1 MLYRVSIYKTFL
13 QVIKY
18 VFPDKGALFQK
29 LNTRT
34 RASLK
39 KINSQQFVY
48 FTNHDNVEV
57 LNRVMQYITHNEPT
71 KRLKIV
77 AVVDEGTSVANNIAK
92 DIEVLDRAYPGIHIE
107 FIQEPGTFTP
117 EKVQELSKRWRIPTN
132 FMFIASPS
140 DKFPYKIQEL
150 GEVRLII

>member
-1 MLYRVSIYKTFL
+1 MNKV
-13 QVIKY
+13 
-18 VFPDKGALFQK
+18 
-29 LNTRT
+29 
-34 RASLK
+34 
-39 KINSQQFVY
+39 NSQQFVY

-57 LNRVMQYITHNEPT
+57 LNRVLQYITDNEPT
-71 KRLKIV
+71 RRLKIV
-77 AVVDEGTSVANNIAK
+77 AVVEDGISVVNNLAN
-92 DIEVLDRAYPGIHIE
+92 DIEVLDRAYPDINIE

-117 EKVQELSKRWRIPTN
+117 EKVQELSKRWKIPTN